1 MKKVK
6 FKIKK
11 PIVIPF
17 NPNAVFKLSKEYK
30 SFTEIIKEYAN
41 NENKVVWNN
50 DKNNLRKRR

>member
-11 PIVIPF
+11 PIVILF
-17 NPNAVFKLSKEYK
+17 NPKAVFGLSMACK